1 MSQKL
6 MCLQSVGKPGAMYFA
21 FKAIYYYNLF
31 TLDLMLHGVL
41 SANVVVK
48 RLATVQNNCI

>member
-6 MCLQSVGKPGAMYFA
+6 VCLQSVGKPAAMYFA

-31 TLDLMLHGVL
+31 TLALMLHGVL